1 MAKNYHCQ
9 GKLQWYSKSSFKL
22 KFRAPGADKE
32 GDEDEED
39 MNAIYVYK
47 PPSPRPWMPLGSEF
61 EVDEVQV
68 KPTRRN
74 IKLFCSRKRKFFN
87 SKINFGESEV
97 DCQSIKQISDAP
109 ERTNRLQHDTGCQA
123 ITTCESSYAQTNRPE
138 AYRNQWIQ
146 TKPREA
152 SKEQLDKVIESDEIK
167 KELKV
172 VEPLVNL
179 CLQQNH
185 LYNAF
190 DDCWSALG
198 SKDDGFG
205 SKSDGHL
212 REYQSFTDL
221 QFSKDKRLTCIDW
234 HPQIKGYAVLLL
246 RHLGFSHVYL

>member
-1 MAKNYHCQ
+1 MDLPRLLMAKNYHCQ

-123 ITTCESSYAQTNRPE
+123 IT
-138 AYRNQWIQ
+138 
-146 TKPREA
+146 
-152 SKEQLDKVIESDEIK
+152 
-167 KELKV
+167 
-172 VEPLVNL
+172 NL
-179 CLQQNH
+179 YFLEK
-185 LYNAF
+185 F
-190 DDCWSALG
+190 
-198 SKDDGFG
+198 
-205 SKSDGHL
+205 
-212 REYQSFTDL
+212 
-221 QFSKDKRLTCIDW
+221 
-234 HPQIKGYAVLLL
+234 
-246 RHLGFSHVYL
+246 